1 MGQAG
6 ALRELEGVVRVFLR
20 KWEDS
25 DRLPSEA
32 ATELT
37 GLILG
42 FRRLNEASAER
53 LSLADHVEQFEPN
66 RQELGAGDC

>member
-20 KWEDS
+20 EWEDS
-25 DRLPSEA
+25 DHLPSEA

-37 GLILG
+37 GLVLG
-42 FRRLNEASAER
+42 FSRLDEARAER
-53 LSLADHVEQFEPN
+53 LALADHVEQFEPN
-66 RQELGAGDC
+66 RQEFSAGDR